1 MVRGVKK
8 LSFCDPV
15 DLDFMVRIGGGDTNK
30 IYKRVRGRKLRKRK
44 RKYNREM

>member
-15 DLDFMVRIGGGDTNK
+15 DLDYFFLDEDGVSNISKFYEFEGIRDF
-30 IYKRVRGRKLRKRK
+30 
-44 RKYNREM
+44 